1 MYASGGF
8 KISTMTITAYECS
21 IKHLALQERKPLKE
35 TIKVCSVKDVD
46 FMKILAY
53 DNKIHPIARPEILKW
68 LIGFSHVAL
77 AVVEGDEL
85 KGWGSL
91 YKAHRGFRFMPLYAN
106 SLEFAR
112 ILANELLKSVAE
124 DTEAVIEVAFPD
136 DNMDA
141 KQLYNEFGVLKGK
154 ADYNR
159 RMFTEF
165 DVSIPS
171 NLVYSILNYDNV
183 LA

>member
-8 KISTMTITAYECS
+8 KISTIGITTHLCS
-21 IKHLALQERKPLKE
+21 IRNLVLQERKPLKE
-35 TIKVCSVKDVD
+35 TIKVCSVKNVD

-53 DNKIHPIARPEILKW
+53 DATIHPTARSGVLKW

-77 AVVEGDEL
+77 AVIEGDEL

-91 YKAHRGFRFMPLYAN
+91 SKAHRCFRLMPLYAN

-124 DTEAVIEVAFPD
+124 DAEAVIEVAFPD

-141 KQLYNEFGVLKGK
+141 KQLYNEFGISKG
-154 ADYNR
+154 AGFDTR

-165 DVSIPS
+165 DLSIPS
-171 NLVYSILNYDNV
+171 NLVYSILNYANQ